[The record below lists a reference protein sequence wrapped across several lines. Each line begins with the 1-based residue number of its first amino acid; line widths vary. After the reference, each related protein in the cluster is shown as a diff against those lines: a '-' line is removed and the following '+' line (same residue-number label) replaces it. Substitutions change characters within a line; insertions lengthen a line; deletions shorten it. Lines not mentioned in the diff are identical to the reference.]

1 MVNDL
6 KGFISYYQDGG
17 VPALNFKEV
26 RPFLADPDFT
36 YEKILTKNSA
46 AAGLCNWVVNIVI
59 YYDVVVGVEPKR
71 KALAEATQTL
81 LEANQRLKEVKEK
94 VAMLE
99 ARLAKLS
106 AEFAAANKEKSEAE
120 ATVAKGTMKLD
131 LAQRLIKALS
141 SENVRWN
148 KGVTILEDSKVRLI
162 GDSLLSSAFISYIG
176 PFTKEFRDVLVYE
189 RWLPII
195 QDDGVPISE
204 PASPLKVLT
213 NESEIAKWNTQGLPA
228 DPVSSENGAIVCR
241 SSRWP
246 LMIDPQLQGIAW
258 VRSMEGGNPDRPLTV
273 VRLEN
278 KDILYKLKEALENG
292 LPFLIEN
299 MGEKIDATL
308 MPVVQRATTKRGTK
322 QYLKLGEDEVEL
334 HKDFQLYMHT
344 KLSNPHYPPEIQ
356 AEATLVNFTVTPG
369 GLEDQLLSLVVRK
382 ERPDLAAQKAALIQ
396 QQNQC
401 MIKIKELEDEIL
413 GRLASAEGDI
423 TEDKELIEGLENA
436 KKLSNDIN
444 KQLELGRKTSKQI
457 NMTSEKYRPTAR
469 RGSQLFFIMQQLS
482 KVHTYYIYSLN
493 AYVVVFSSAIDIV
506 QAADK
511 TKRGGA
517 KGGANTLVGGGG
529 EGGGK
534 LRGLKRLKKFTE
546 NIIGQLR
553 RFPWSH
559 NILLQAAGDD
569 GMDASLLQTFFTGVV
584 EGPKGDIFSIGD
596 TVDTSFGTGVI
607 LEEQEDPH
615 LYLVELRDSKIHGQP
630 MRLYMASGSVRKYI
644 DYDERT
650 KVLSDK
656 ITNVVF
662 NYMRRGLFDRDKLL
676 VTTLMFFTLQ
686 VADNRLEPTIVDNM
700 LQNKLLEQAD
710 PENPEEVP
718 SKVAEWMP
726 DVVYRRALQVAAD
739 MAKIVPDMSTL
750 KGQLTGPDSDKW
762 KAWYAESKPEEMPM
776 PAPLASLARQ
786 YRLPLLRA
794 LRPDR
799 VTFALTEYLEATEG
813 TDYVFQPPFDMA
825 KTYRESSA
833 STPIFFVLFPG
844 VDPTPWVENL
854 GKSFNISQEAG
865 LFVNIS
871 MGQGQEAPAEAE
883 IEKMAKVGGWIML
896 QNLHLMQSW
905 LPSLERK
912 LEVCA
917 TSAHKNF
924 RCFCSAEPPSFAYMR
939 NMPESLMQSCIK
951 VSNEAP
957 SDLKSNILRAWD
969 AFDAERLKCVPEQM
983 DNFKTC
989 LFGLCF
995 FHSVMLGRKKY
1006 GQQGWSR
1013 KYGFNTGDLTICGDV
1028 LESYVRNA
1036 KTFVPW
1042 DDLRYVFGEI
1052 MYGGHITDFWDRRV
1066 DNNYLSLIFQ
1076 EDILCKQGELGP
1088 NFHTPDP
1095 NGLWYDDYK
1104 DTVMRTLPP
1113 ESPPMYGLHENSEI
1127 AYLNTGTESIFGT
1140 ILRLRAGSSSGG
1152 GSGTGLDE
1160 VITSLLDELPSKFDI
1175 ITLDEKAKPLMD
1187 TDQQPYILVALQ
1199 ESGRMNVLLTEM
1211 LRSLEELQKGL
1222 AGALNMT
1229 NLMEELVLSLSINQV
1244 PGRNPFHKASWEKL
1258 AWFSMKSLSS
1268 WFPDMKLRCDSLR
1281 SWDETLKLPFS
1292 LWLPSLF
1299 NPTSFLTAIKQATA
1313 RKEKLPLDNMSTET
1327 HCTTMLTAEE
1337 ADRYPQDGAFVHG
1350 LFIEGAR
1357 WQDLDEA
1364 ASFASDV
1371 EGEKIAGM
1379 LVESRPRQLL
1389 TSMPLIYMKAV
1400 IVQKD
1405 WDPQAVGYIRPE
1417 KDIYNCPC
1425 YTTTFRG
1432 PTFVF
1437 VATLKTHERA
1447 EKWISAGVALMFQ
1460 TDD

>member
-1 MVNDL
+1 VLMKDVKQMVADL
-6 KGFISYYQDGG
+6 KGFIGFYEKGN
-17 VPALNFKEV
+17 VAALNFKEV
-26 RPFLADPDFT
+26 RPYIALDYFNYDA
-36 YEKILTKNSA
+36 ILTKNSA

-71 KALAEATQTL
+71 KALAEATIM
-81 LEANQRLKEVKEK
+81 LENANTRLIEVKEK

-106 AEFAAANKEKSEAE
+106 AEFEAANKEKAEAE
-120 ATVAKGTMKLD
+120 ETVAKGTMKLD

-148 KGVTILEDSKVRLI
+148 KGVNILRDSKVRLI
-162 GDSLLSSAFISYIG
+162 GDSLLASAFISYIG
-176 PFTKEFRDVLVYE
+176 PFTKEFRDVLVYD
-189 RWLPII
+189 RWVPVITAG
-195 QDDGVPISE
+195 GVPISD

-213 NESEIAKWNTQGLPA
+213 DESEIAKWNTQGLPA

-258 VRSMEGGNPDRPLTV
+258 VRNMEGGNPDRPLTV

-292 LPFLIEN
+292 RPFLIEN

-413 GRLASAEGDI
+413 GRLAAAQGDI
-423 TEDKELIEGLENA
+423 TEDRELIEGLENA

-511 TKRGGA
+511 AKGRAA
-517 KGGANTLVGGGG
+517 KGGANALAAAAAGGGG
-529 EGGGK
+529 GGASK
-534 LRGLKRLKKFTE
+534 LRGLKRFKKFTE

-559 NILLQAAGDD
+559 NILLQAASDE
-569 GMDASLLQTFFTGVV
+569 GMDAGLLQTFFTGVV
-584 EGPKGDIFSIGD
+584 EGPKGDVFSVGD

-615 LYLVELRDSKIHGQP
+615 LYVVELRDEGHDSTIGGKP
-630 MRLYMASGSVRKYI
+630 MKMFLAAGSVRKYI
-644 DYDERT
+644 DYAERT
-650 KVLSDK
+650 SKLSDK

-662 NYMRRGLFDRDKLL
+662 NYVRRGLFDRDKLL

-686 VADNRLEPTIVDNM
+686 VADKRLEPSIVDTM
-700 LQNKLLEQAD
+700 LLNKQLEQAD

-718 SKVAEWMP
+718 AAIADWMP
-726 DVVYRRALQVAAD
+726 DATYRKALQVAAD
-739 MAKIVPDMSTL
+739 MTKIVPDMTTL
-750 KGQLTGPDSDKW
+750 KGQFTGPDAGAW
-762 KAWYAESKPEEMPM
+762 KAWYAESKPEEVPM
-776 PAPLASLARQ
+776 PGPLASLERQ
-786 YRLPLLRA
+786 HRLPLLRA

-799 VTFALTEYLEATEG
+799 VTFALTEYIEAMEG
-813 TDYVFQPPFDMA
+813 NDYVFQPPFDMA

-844 VDPTPWVENL
+844 VDPTPWVEGL
-854 GKSFNISQEAG
+854 GKTFNITQEAG
-865 LFVNIS
+865 TFVNIS
-871 MGQGQEAPAEAE
+871 MGQGQEKPAEAQVE
-883 IEKMAKVGGWIML
+883 HMAKIGGWVML

-912 LEVCA
+912 LEVCS

-969 AFDAERLKCVPEQM
+969 AFSPERLKCVPEQM

-1036 KTFVPW
+1036 KTYVPW

-1076 EDILCKQGELGP
+1076 DDILCQQGELGP
-1088 NFHTPDP
+1088 NFHTPNPKDR
-1095 NGLWYDDYK
+1095 WYDEYK
-1104 DTVMRTLPP
+1104 EAVMETLPP

-1127 AYLNTGTESIFGT
+1127 AYLNAGTETIFGT
-1140 ILRLRAGSSSGG
+1140 ILRLRAGSGG
-1152 GSGTGLDE
+1152 GGGGGGGLNDT
-1160 VITSLLDELPSKFDI
+1160 IAQLLEELPSRFDL
-1175 ITLDEKAKPLMD
+1175 ITLDEKAKPLME

-1199 ESGRMNVLLTEM
+1199 ESGRMNVLLAEIH
-1211 LRSLEELQKGL
+1211 RSLEELQKGL

-1268 WFPDMKLRCDSLR
+1268 WFPDMILRCDGLR
-1281 SWDETLKLPFS
+1281 AWGETLKLPFS

-1313 RKEKLPLDNMSTET
+1313 RAESLPLDNMSTET
-1327 HCTTMLTAEE
+1327 HCSTMLDPDQ
-1337 ADRYPQDGAFVHG
+1337 ADHYPPDGAYVHG

-1357 WQDLDEA
+1357 WQDPEEAKAYAYQVPGAPDESVA
-1364 ASFASDV
+1364 GILVDSRSVRFLFLCFTLHVAVHLHRFSFC
-1371 EGEKIAGM
+1371 
-1379 LVESRPRQLL
+1379 
-1389 TSMPLIYMKAV
+1389 T
-1400 IVQKD
+1400 
-1405 WDPQAVGYIRPE
+1405 
-1417 KDIYNCPC
+1417 
-1425 YTTTFRG
+1425 
-1432 PTFVF
+1432 
-1437 VATLKTHERA
+1437 
-1447 EKWISAGVALMFQ
+1447 
-1460 TDD
+1460 